1 MKIPINLASQ
11 PFRRDRAMLVAS
23 AAVSLLLVGTL
34 TALISL
40 ATTDRAQLA
49 DLRAG
54 VSRLKLRLRAST
66 DQQQGLDGVLRQPQN
81 AEVLERSVFLNTL
94 LYRKGISWTKI
105 LADLE
110 KTMPARVKVLNIR
123 PYVTGKSQV
132 TLDMLV
138 GAESAEPVIDLYKAL
153 ERSEL
158 FGAVTPQSVPVYGEL
173 CSETLVSAGR
183 YRDRRSAIR
192 GW

>member
-34 TALISL
+34 GALISL
-40 ATTDRAQLA
+40 AMTDRAQLA
-49 DLRAG
+49 DLRAQ
-54 VSRLKLRLRAST
+54 VSRIRSLLRASA
-66 DQQQGLDGVLRQPQN
+66 DQQQSLEGVLRQPQN

-123 PYVTGKSQV
+123 PFVTGRSQV

-158 FGAVTPQSVPVYGEL
+158 FGAVTPQSVLPPSQ
-173 CSETLVSAGR
+173 SEPLYR
-183 YRDRRSAIR
+183 YRFTVNYAQKL
-192 GW
+192 

>member
-23 AAVSLLLVGTL
+23 VAVSLLLVGTL
-34 TALISL
+34 GGEISL

-49 DLRAG
+49 NLRAE
-54 VSRLKLRLRAST
+54 VSRIRTQLQLSAG
-66 DQQQGLDGVLRQPQN
+66 QQQSLDGVLRQPQN

-94 LYRKGISWTKI
+94 LYRKGISWTRI
-105 LADLE
+105 LSDLE
-110 KTMPARVKVLNIR
+110 KTMPAKVKVLNIK
-123 PYVTGKSQV
+123 PSVIGKGQV

-158 FGAVTPQSVPVYGEL
+158 FGAVTPQSVVPPSQ
-173 CSETLVSAGR
+173 SEPLYR
-183 YRDRRSAIR
+183 YRFTVNYAQKL
-192 GW
+192 

>member
-34 TALISL
+34 GALISL

-49 DLRAG
+49 DLRAQ
-54 VSRLKLRLRAST
+54 VSRIRSQLRAST
-66 DQQQGLDGVLRQPQN
+66 DQQQSLDLVLRQPQN

-158 FGAVTPQSVPVYGEL
+158 FGAVTPQSVLPPSQ
-173 CSETLVSAGR
+173 SEPLYR
-183 YRDRRSAIR
+183 YRFTVNYAQKL
-192 GW
+192 

>member
-11 PFRRDRAMLVAS
+11 PFRPDRAMLVAS
-23 AAVSLLLVGTL
+23 VAVSLLLVGTL
-34 TALISL
+34 GVLISL
-40 ATTDRAQLA
+40 ARTDSAQLA
-49 DLRAG
+49 SVRAE
-54 VSRLKLRLRAST
+54 VSRIKTELQKAT
-66 DQQQGLDGVLRQPQN
+66 QQQQSLDGVLRQPQN

-94 LYRKGISWTKI
+94 LYRKSISWTKI

-123 PYVTGKSQV
+123 PYIIGKGQV

-153 ERSEL
+153 EKSEL
-158 FGAVTPQSVPVYGEL
+158 FGAVTPQSVLPPSQ
-173 CSETLVSAGR
+173 SEPLYR
-183 YRDRRSAIR
+183 YRFTVNYAQKL
-192 GW
+192 

>member
-1 MKIPINLASQ
+1 MQETTRENMKIPINLASQ

-34 TALISL
+34 GALISL
-40 ATTDRAQLA
+40 AMTDRAQLA
-49 DLRAG
+49 DLRAQ
-54 VSRLKLRLRAST
+54 VSRIRSLLRASA
-66 DQQQGLDGVLRQPQN
+66 DQQQSLEGVLRQPQN

-110 KTMPARVKVLNIR
+110 KTMPAKVKVLNIR
-123 PYVTGKSQV
+123 PFPMGKGQV

-138 GAESAEPVIDLYKAL
+138 QRSPTKSVLLRPSGKSAMRRRRLRINAPLLSQAL
-153 ERSEL
+153 S
-158 FGAVTPQSVPVYGEL
+158 VTPSTPFM
-173 CSETLVSAGR
+173 AR
-183 YRDRRSAIR
+183 
-192 GW
+192 